1 MRKQPK
7 SVAETAAYL
16 AGNET
21 IKGQVEHE
29 IQRSR
34 MVTTLLQLRIQKG
47 KTQKQVADYM
57 GCDPSKISKLEA
69 GNDLQL
75 KWMDILGY
83 LSALGVS
90 INILFEDHSLPAAGR
105 IKQHVFAIHN
115 LLEKLAG
122 LAQQVCDDT
131 KIVDK
136 IHQFYGE
143 VLFNFLGTFGD
154 SYKKLL
160 PFVKFDE
167 SELSESS
174 SLPKVSKKQVK
185 AKSTSEVNFA
195 HRA

>member
-1 MRKQPK
+1 MKKQFK
-7 SVAETAAYL
+7 SVAETAAQL
-16 AGNET
+16 AGDEK
-21 IKGQVEHE
+21 IQGRVERE
-29 IQRSR
+29 ILRSR
-34 MVTTLLQLRIQKG
+34 MVTTLLQWRIQKG

-75 KWMDILGY
+75 KWTDIIGY

-90 INILFEDHSLPAAGR
+90 VNILFEDQSLPAAGR

-115 LLEKLAG
+115 LLEKLAN
-122 LAQQVCDDT
+122 LAKQVGDDNN
-131 KIVDK
+131 IVDK

-143 VLFNFLGTFGD
+143 VLLNFLSKFGD

-167 SELSESS
+167 SELPEASPAPEGSRE
-174 SLPKVSKKQVK
+174 KQK
-185 AKSTSEVNFA
+185 AEERSMAVC
-195 HRA
+195 